1 MWKDYSSGYI
11 RNNRASGLSVML
23 AAFISALLLSLLC
36 SLFYNLWTYEIA
48 RLKAEEGGW
57 QGRITGEIA
66 EAELELIRQY
76 ANVEQAVINEE
87 LSVENGM
94 VVDVCFKNMRSILTD
109 MPRIGELAGLPAEAV
124 TYHYELL
131 NLYLIRDSS
140 DSALR
145 WVFPFALSVVAV
157 ACLSLILVIH
167 NAFAVTMNARIH
179 QFGIFSSIGATPG
192 QIRVCL
198 LQEAAALCAV
208 PIAAGSLLGILISMG
223 IIQGANLLLADVAGR
238 LEQPF
243 EYHPLILLLS
253 LFCSFLT
260 VWVSA
265 WIPAGKL
272 SRLTP
277 LEAIRNTG
285 ELQLK
290 RKRNSPVLSLLFGVE
305 GELAGNALK
314 AQKKAMRTA
323 SLSLTL
329 SFLAFSFMLCFI
341 TVMIVSQNETYF
353 AKYQDAWDVMAAVE
367 NTDIDAFAE
376 SGVLR
381 GIPGVESVTAYQR
394 AAAKRIVTWEEISG
408 EMLGIGAFE
417 NPPAEY
423 VSAVDGGW
431 LVNAPLVILDDQSF
445 LEYCEQV
452 GAEPGLEGAV
462 IRNRTLD
469 STDPNF
475 RERRS
480 LPYLTGNGRTTI
492 LRQAGQEDMAAEL
505 PVLAYTWEVP
515 NLREEYGTMDFYEL
529 VHFIPASLWER
540 VKGQV
545 GGQEPDMDIRI
556 LARDGVTLEEL
567 NGIEAEAVGLLGQTG
582 YSIEVENRIQDKRN
596 NDRMMDGMKAILS
609 VFCILLAIIGIGNV
623 FSNTLGF
630 VRQRRREFARLL
642 SVGLTPGGIR
652 KIFCVEALVIAGRPV
667 IIALPVTAAAI
678 VLFIKMSYLEPM
690 LFIREI
696 PFVPMLVFILVIF
709 GFVGLAYYLGAR
721 KVLGSSLA
729 EALRDDT
736 VM

>member
-1 MWKDYSSGYI
+1 MI
-11 RNNRASGLSVML
+11 

-57 QGRITGEIA
+57 QGRIAGEID

-94 VVDVCFKNMRSILTD
+94 VVDVCFKNMRSIFTD
-109 MPRIGELAGLPAEAV
+109 MPRIAELAGLPAEAV

-131 NLYLIRDSS
+131 NLYLIRDSN

-145 WVFPFALSVVAV
+145 WVFPFALSIVAV

-179 QFGIFSSIGATPG
+179 QFGIFSSIGAAPG

-208 PIAAGSLLGILISMG
+208 PIVAGSLLGILISMG
-223 IIQGANLLLADVAGR
+223 VIQGANMLLADVAGR

-353 AKYQDAWDVMAAVE
+353 ARYQDAWDVMAAVE
-367 NTDIDAFAE
+367 DTDIDAFVE
-376 SGVLR
+376 SGGLR
-381 GIPGVESVTAYQR
+381 GIPGVESVAAYQR

-431 LVNAPLVILDDQSF
+431 LVNAPLVILDDASF

-480 LPYLTGNGRTTI
+480 LPYLTGIGQTTL

-515 NLREEYGTMDFYEL
+515 NLREEYGTLDYYEL

-540 VKGQV
+540 VKGQI

-567 NGIEAEAVGLLGQTG
+567 NGIEAEAVELLGQTG

-596 NDRMMDGMKAILS
+596 NDRMMEGMKAILS

-642 SVGLTPGGIR
+642 SVGLTPEGIR

-690 LFIREI
+690 PVIREI
-696 PFVPMLVFILVIF
+696 PFMPMFVFVLAIF

-721 KVLGSSLA
+721 KVLGSSLV